1 MKPIEAILQN
11 MEIYIKQHKNP
22 VVACSFGK
30 DSLVVLHLAW
40 QVKKDIDVVFNNTLV
55 EYPDTLAFKR
65 KLTDE
70 WNLNVV
76 EIKPL
81 NGWTFWKIVERYGFP
96 LGQRQG
102 SEATGKCCY
111 YLKKAPMHK
120 AMKEHGWDLVIDGMT
135 IHESRQRYLNIKEP
149 YRYNQGWRCY
159 KYSPIWDW
167 TPNDVWDYIER
178 YDLPYNPYYDKT
190 LWKSP
195 NPLCKCLS
203 VGLVNASTDRGID
216 EYKGQNKGGTEHPG
230 YTKRGYRDRGFYRCL
245 RVGCWA
251 CTIGIKYDPLRLTH
265 LCKYYPKLHKLLLQR
280 GLGKLLLEKGKNV
293 EIYQNLG
300 LDWIV
305 ENRPC
310 YFDGV
315 RL

>member
-11 MEIYIKQHKNP
+11 METYIKHHPSP

-30 DSLVVLHLAW
+30 DSLVALHLAR

-55 EYPDTLAFKR
+55 EYPDTLAHKR
-65 KLTDE
+65 KLMTE
-70 WNLNVV
+70 WNLNIV

-81 NGWTFWKIVERYGFP
+81 NGWTFWKVVERYGFP
-96 LGQRQG
+96 IGQRRG
-102 SEATGKCCY
+102 STATGKCCY

-120 AMKEHGWDLVIDGMT
+120 AMQEHGWDLVIDGMT
-135 IHESRQRYLNIKEP
+135 IYESRQRYLNLKEP
-149 YRYNQGWRCY
+149 YRYNQSWKCY

-167 TPNDVWDYIER
+167 TPGDVWDYIEK
-178 YDLPYNPYYDKT
+178 YNLPYNAYYDKT
-190 LWKSP
+190 L
-195 NPLCKCLS
+195 C
-203 VGLVNASTDRGID
+203 
-216 EYKGQNKGGTEHPG
+216 YKGQNIEHPG
-230 YTKRGYRDRGFYRCL
+230 YTKRGYRSKGFYRCL

-251 CTIGIKYDPLRLTH
+251 CTIGLKYDPLRLTH
-265 LCKYYPKLHKLLLQR
+265 LRRYYPKLHKLLLR
-280 GLGKLLLEKGKNV
+280 KGLGEFLLEKGKNV

-300 LDWIV
+300 VDWIV